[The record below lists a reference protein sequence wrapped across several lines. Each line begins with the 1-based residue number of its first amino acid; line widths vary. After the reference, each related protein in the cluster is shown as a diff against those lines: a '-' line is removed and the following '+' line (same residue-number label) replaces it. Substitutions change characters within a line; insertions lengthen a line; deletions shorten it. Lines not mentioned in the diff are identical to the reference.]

1 MNASKKLVKKEKL
14 SELISETIKYEN
26 GVFYLT
32 VTGTSMTPTLYS
44 DSSSV
49 ALVSVERKPVRK
61 YDIVLFKRDN
71 GDIVLHRVIKILPDG
86 MLLVNGDSQVWTE
99 KVRIDNILAVVQS
112 YTKNGRRIKCSG
124 ICFWCKSTVWCIL
137 RPLRPR
143 IFRLSAKLKQFRK
156 HKH

>member
-44 DSSSV
+44 DSSFV

-71 GDIVLHRVIKILPDG
+71 GDIVLHRVIKILSDG
-86 MLLVNGDSQVWTE
+86 QLLINGDSQVWTE
-99 KVRIDNILAVVQS
+99 TVKAENIIAVVKS
-112 YTKNGRRIKCSG
+112 YNKNNRTVKCSG
-124 ICFWCKSTVWCIL
+124 IRFFCKSAVWCLL
-137 RPLRPR
+137 RPFRPK
-143 IFRLSAKLKQFRK
+143 IFRLSATLKRFIRFK
-156 HKH
+156 N